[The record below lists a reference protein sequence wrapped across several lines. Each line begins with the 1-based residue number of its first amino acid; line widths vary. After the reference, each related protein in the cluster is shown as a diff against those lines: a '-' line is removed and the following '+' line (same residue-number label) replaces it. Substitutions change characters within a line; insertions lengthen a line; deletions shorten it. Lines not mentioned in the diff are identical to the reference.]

1 MTLASKLGRSYDQVR
16 VQTKLRTIEIDA
28 GEVKFNLKVRVPL
41 KREMDSI
48 VEDIAKP
55 QPERIQDIYDRFS
68 QPLRES
74 INEGGEEFLK
84 TLNAEK
90 QVITVLDDDMIVD
103 GNSIRQFATF
113 TAMWEAKVERYF
125 HLIQS
130 ETGEPV
136 TESFAEI
143 SEEFPEPIIRQI
155 VETIE
160 GAIRPDYKNSKKN

>member
-1 MTLASKLGRSYDQVR
+1 MTFASKLGRSYDQVR
-16 VQTKLRTIEIDA
+16 AQAKLKTIEIDA

-41 KREMDSI
+41 KREMEAI
-48 VEDIAKP
+48 VDEIAKP
-55 QPERIQDIYDRFS
+55 DSDRIQAIYERFS
-68 QPLRES
+68 RPLRES
-74 INEGGEEFLK
+74 ITEGGEEFLK
-84 TLNAEK
+84 TLNSEK

-113 TAMWEAKVERYF
+113 TAMWETKVERYF

-160 GAIRPDYKNSKKN
+160 SAIRPDYKNSKKN